1 MAKARKRK
9 KDKEDEELAAWV
21 AEIGGVV
28 NYMNKV
34 SSEEIEKKGELYLDQ
49 GRMIVEQSRPNVP
62 IPEKTSTDE
71 ILIPEKPNAPAVHAP
86 EDKEKTST
94 ARVLNPEKPD
104 LQVPEDKGEI
114 STNGVLIPEKPGTPD
129 SHTPKDAEKTSTAG
143 ALNPEELNPENQ
155 GITPA
160 AILNNDSGITPAI
173 VLNGISINRI
183 LNFEAGITPAAIL
196 NNKTSTAG
204 ILNPETGISTNA
216 ILNLYR
222 VKVSF
227 EQEHLLRFI
236 NGAYSILFCPQVEHR
251 IKLILLAILLKAT
264 CEKSCSTKIKTNDLL
279 RGLRMSKALQ
289 KQIPSLVEESG
300 LAKVVVRKKGGTE
313 VTFNEEI
320 FNPSGKNGSI
330 EIDRLI
336 NIYNLSIYQ
345 KNNNEEKIEEKRRIP
360 LLETGKY
367 VMLIS
372 LHLADFPLNAVTGS
386 LMEAIK
392 GKDPE
397 LVTAFWIYATASAG
411 KIKSPSAYL
420 IKVLKNN
427 DTGSLSGE
435 IMEKAKVCMKAAQTV
450 VHETYDE
457 PELAFLKSLAQKLS
471 LTDAY
476 YKDRMSLT
484 VELKSAGRKLID
496 ECEKILK
503 KLPKVDS

>member
-34 SSEEIEKKGELYLDQ
+34 SSEEIEKKGELYLNQ
-49 GRMIVEQSRPNVP
+49 GRMIVEQSKPKEKPASEKTGATVEP
-62 IPEKTSTDE
+62 IPEKQG
-71 ILIPEKPNAPAVHAP
+71 AP
-86 EDKEKTST
+86 E
-94 ARVLNPEKPD
+94 N
-104 LQVPEDKGEI
+104 
-114 STNGVLIPEKPGTPD
+114 
-129 SHTPKDAEKTSTAG
+129 HTPESAEKTSSI
-143 ALNPEELNPENQ
+143 LEPIPEK
-155 GITPA
+155 ID
-160 AILNNDSGITPAI
+160 AILEPIPEG
-173 VLNGISINRI
+173 LEKINAA
-183 LNFEAGITPAAIL
+183 LAPNVSQDKALFEL
-196 NNKTSTAG
+196 SS
-204 ILNPETGISTNA
+204 L
-216 ILNLYR
+216 
-222 VKVSF
+222 V
-227 EQEHLLRFI
+227 RFI
-236 NGAYSILFCPQVEHR
+236 NGSMNILYAPGVDSRTKTF
-251 IKLILLAILLKAT
+251 LIAILYESTLTGERTIKVRSNDVLKVLGIHKRIQKKIPEEA
-264 CEKSCSTKIKTNDLL
+264 EK
-279 RGLRMSKALQ
+279 A
-289 KQIPSLVEESG
+289 G
-300 LAKVVVRKKGGTE
+300 LAVFNVRRKGGTE

-320 FNPSGKNGSI
+320 FNQSSKNGSI

-336 NIYNLSIYQ
+336 SIYNLSIYQ
-345 KNNNEEKIEEKRRIP
+345 KNNNEEKIEERRRIP

-367 VMLIS
+367 VMLLS

-397 LVTAFWIYATASAG
+397 LVTAFWIYAKASTG
-411 KIKSPSAYL
+411 KIKSPGAYL

-435 IMEKAKVCMKAAQTV
+435 IMEKAKVCVKAAQTI

-457 PELAFLKSLAQKLS
+457 PELAFLKNLAQKLS

-484 VELKSAGRKLID
+484 VELKSAGRNLID

-503 KLPKVDS
+503 KLPNVDNKN

>member
-1 MAKARKRK
+1 MAKVRKRK

-34 SSEEIEKKGELYLDQ
+34 SSEEIEKKGELYLNQ
-49 GRMIVEQSRPNVP
+49 GRMIVEQSKPKEKPASEKTGATVEPIPEKQGAPENHTPESAEKTSSTLEPIPEDTKKLNSILESNPEKIDATLEPNSEKLNSAPEPNKIDAILEP
-62 IPEKTSTDE
+62 IPEKTSS
-71 ILIPEKPNAPAVHAP
+71 ILEPIPEKIDAILEP
-86 EDKEKTST
+86 
-94 ARVLNPEKPD
+94 
-104 LQVPEDKGEI
+104 
-114 STNGVLIPEKPGTPD
+114 IPEGL
-129 SHTPKDAEKTSTAG
+129 EKINA
-143 ALNPEELNPENQ
+143 ALAPNVSQDKALFELSS
-155 GITPA
+155 
-160 AILNNDSGITPAI
+160 L
-173 VLNGISINRI
+173 V
-183 LNFEAGITPAAIL
+183 
-196 NNKTSTAG
+196 
-204 ILNPETGISTNA
+204 
-216 ILNLYR
+216 
-222 VKVSF
+222 
-227 EQEHLLRFI
+227 RFI
-236 NGAYSILFCPQVEHR
+236 NGSMNILYAPGVDSRTKTF
-251 IKLILLAILLKAT
+251 LIAILYESTLTGEKTIKIRSNDILKVLGIHKRIQKKIPEEA
-264 CEKSCSTKIKTNDLL
+264 EK
-279 RGLRMSKALQ
+279 A
-289 KQIPSLVEESG
+289 G
-300 LAKVVVRKKGGTE
+300 LAVFNVRKKGGTE

-336 NIYNLSIYQ
+336 YTNNLSIYQ
-345 KNNNEEKIEEKRRIP
+345 KNNNEEKIKEKRRIP

-397 LVTAFWIYATASAG
+397 LVTAFWIYAKASAG
-411 KIKSPSAYL
+411 KIKSPGAYL

-435 IMEKAKVCMKAAQTV
+435 IMEKAKVCVKAAQTI

-457 PELAFLKSLAQKLS
+457 PELAFLKNLAQKLS

-484 VELKSAGRKLID
+484 AELKSAGRKLID
-496 ECEKILK
+496 ECEKILR
-503 KLPKVDS
+503 KLPSVDN

>member
-34 SSEEIEKKGELYLDQ
+34 SSEEIEKKGELYLNQ
-49 GRMIVEQSRPNVP
+49 GRMIVEQSRPEEKPASEETGATLESIPEDTEKTNATLESIP
-62 IPEKTSTDE
+62 NKTNATLESIPEKTNATLESNKTNATLE
-71 ILIPEKPNAPAVHAP
+71 SIPNKTNATLESIPEKTNATLESIP
-86 EDKEKTST
+86 EGSEKTNATVAPNVS
-94 ARVLNPEKPD
+94 
-104 LQVPEDKGEI
+104 QDK
-114 STNGVLIPEKPGTPD
+114 
-129 SHTPKDAEKTSTAG
+129 
-143 ALNPEELNPENQ
+143 ALFELSS
-155 GITPA
+155 
-160 AILNNDSGITPAI
+160 L
-173 VLNGISINRI
+173 V
-183 LNFEAGITPAAIL
+183 
-196 NNKTSTAG
+196 
-204 ILNPETGISTNA
+204 
-216 ILNLYR
+216 
-222 VKVSF
+222 
-227 EQEHLLRFI
+227 RFI
-236 NGAYSILFCPQVEHR
+236 NGSINILYAPGVDSRTKTFLIAILYESTLTGER
-251 IKLILLAILLKAT
+251 TIKVRSNDLLKALGIHKRIQKKIPEEA
-264 CEKSCSTKIKTNDLL
+264 EK
-279 RGLRMSKALQ
+279 A
-289 KQIPSLVEESG
+289 G
-300 LAKVVVRKKGGTE
+300 LAVFNVRRKGGTE

-320 FNPSGKNGSI
+320 FNQSSKNGSI

-336 NIYNLSIYQ
+336 SIYNLSIYQ
-345 KNNNEEKIEEKRRIP
+345 KNNNEEKIEERRRIP

-367 VMLIS
+367 VMLLS

-397 LVTAFWIYATASAG
+397 LVTAFWIYAKASTG
-411 KIKSPSAYL
+411 KIKSPGAYL

-435 IMEKAKVCMKAAQTV
+435 IMEKAKVCVKAAQTI

-457 PELAFLKSLAQKLS
+457 PELAFLKNLAQKLS

-484 VELKSAGRKLID
+484 VELKSAGRNLID

-503 KLPKVDS
+503 KLPNVDNKN

>member
-9 KDKEDEELAAWV
+9 KDKEDEELATWV
-21 AEIGGVV
+21 AETGGVV

-34 SSEEIEKKGELYLDQ
+34 SSEEIEKKGELYLSQ
-49 GRMIVEQSRPNVP
+49 GRMIVEQSRP
-62 IPEKTSTDE
+62 E
-71 ILIPEKPNAPAVHAP
+71 EKPAS
-86 EDKEKTST
+86 K
-94 ARVLNPEKPD
+94 
-104 LQVPEDKGEI
+104 EI
-114 STNGVLIPEKPGTPD
+114 SSI
-129 SHTPKDAEKTSTAG
+129 DA
-143 ALNPEELNPENQ
+143 
-155 GITPA
+155 
-160 AILNNDSGITPAI
+160 
-173 VLNGISINRI
+173 
-183 LNFEAGITPAAIL
+183 
-196 NNKTSTAG
+196 NKTSA
-204 ILNPETGISTNA
+204 IPEDTKKISSTLEPNSEKISSTLEPNSEKISSTLEPEKISSTLEPNSEKISSTLEPNSEKISSTLEPVLEGLEKINTTPA
-216 ILNLYR
+216 PN
-222 VKVSF
+222 VSQDKALF
-227 EQEHLLRFI
+227 ELSSLVRFI
-236 NGAYSILFCPQVEHR
+236 NGSMNILYAPGVDSRTKTF
-251 IKLILLAILLKAT
+251 LIAILYESTLTGEKTIKIRSNDILKVLGIHKRIQKKIPEEA
-264 CEKSCSTKIKTNDLL
+264 EK
-279 RGLRMSKALQ
+279 A
-289 KQIPSLVEESG
+289 G
-300 LAKVVVRKKGGTE
+300 LAVFNVRKKGGTE

-336 NIYNLSIYQ
+336 YTNNLSIYQ
-345 KNNNEEKIEEKRRIP
+345 KNNNEEKIKEKRRIP

-397 LVTAFWIYATASAG
+397 LVTAFWIYAKASAG
-411 KIKSPSAYL
+411 KIKSPGAYL

-435 IMEKAKVCMKAAQTV
+435 IMEKAKVCMKAAQTI

-476 YKDRMSLT
+476 YKDRISLT